1 MGSYL
6 YFRASGRRFGL
17 VAVVFLLASIF
28 CVALSQVLFR
38 FCVSVLLIVIGLWF
52 AVEVFC
58 KSVDGIEQGE
68 TNGSVLDLGR
78 RSKVITPLSFCSSF
92 HFVSV
97 RSV

>member
-17 VAVVFLLASIF
+17 VAVVFLLAAIF
-28 CVALSQVLFR
+28 CVALS
-38 FCVSVLLIVIGLWF
+38 
-52 AVEVFC
+52 
-58 KSVDGIEQGE
+58 QGE

-97 RSV
+97 RLV